1 LKINRYKCLNK
12 QIFKE
17 NEFRIIPI
25 RLTDRFKIMKWRNEQ
40 IYHLRQKEK
49 LTKSK
54 QDLYFKDVIKKQFS
68 QANPDQILFSFF
80 HKNVFIGYGGLVH
93 INWKKQN
100 AEISFIMDT
109 DLEKIFFKKYWSKF
123 LILIEKVAFYT
134 LDFKKIFVYAYDV
147 RSHLYP
153 ILTENNY
160 KLNERKKNDYTFNN
174 KYLDALIYTKFN
186 CS

>member
-1 LKINRYKCLNK
+1 
-12 QIFKE
+12 
-17 NEFRIIPI
+17 
-25 RLTDRFKIMKWRNEQ
+25 
-40 IYHLRQKEK
+40 
-49 LTKSK
+49 
-54 QDLYFKDVIKKQFS
+54 
-68 QANPDQILFSFF
+68 
-80 HKNVFIGYGGLVH
+80 
-93 INWKKQN
+93 
-100 AEISFIMDT
+100 MDT